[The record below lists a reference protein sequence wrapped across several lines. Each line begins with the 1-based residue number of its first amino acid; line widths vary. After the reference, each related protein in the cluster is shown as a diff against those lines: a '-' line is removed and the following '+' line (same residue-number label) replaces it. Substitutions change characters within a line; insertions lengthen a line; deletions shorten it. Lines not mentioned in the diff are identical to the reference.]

1 MKARGDM
8 TMNRRFASA
17 LLVAVGMLLGFA
29 SSSLQRNELVP
40 AARAADVGDPQDREV
55 VAQLK
60 EINAQLKDI
69 GALLHS
75 NKLRVVN
82 VINPDVP

>member
-1 MKARGDM
+1 M

-29 SSSLQRNELVP
+29 SGSLQRTELTP
-40 AARAADVGDPQDREV
+40 AARAADVEDPQDREV

-60 EINAQLKDI
+60 EVNTQLKQINA
-69 GALLHS
+69 LLQS
-75 NKLRVVN
+75 GKLRVIN
-82 VINPDVP
+82 VINPDAP